1 MPQSLF
7 LINGQSFTI
16 PEKVATLS
24 IQMWGAGGG
33 GESVS
38 ASFVRTAGGN
48 GGNTEL
54 LGLRATG
61 GSGGSTPG
69 GGGAGSGTTT
79 FNWSNIGVTVTNYS
93 GSNGSTPTGGNGAL
107 IGGARYGNGAGGD
120 PGTVTYSSSVN
131 HIFNNDSNTHI
142 FTQSSP
148 DLTVSYDNPNA
159 PDGLSC
165 SPSYSSKY
173 YGITFN
179 NSFVDSNY
187 TITINSITQQA
198 AGGGTATPYTSG
210 GTSGKDASGFDIW
223 FCNGNSK
230 NTYVRGFSFTATG
243 IKAGAQ
249 GMGGGG
255 GGGVSAFFTRENLIA
270 SSSYAPGTTHTAIV
284 GSGGSGYGT
293 GGNGRI
299 NIQMLIV
306 PTINLSVSNTSIN
319 LGQCVTLSWE
329 TTGDGDTITWLSGGI
344 TNGNLTSSQTV
355 CPEETTTYSVQ
366 ASGDGGT
373 SEISSLTVIVYYA
386 ATANITSAEQINYGD
401 TLYVSYETQYADQS
415 ITITPYYY
423 FVDGTSL
430 VGDDISITPA
440 LTAESLKPDS
450 ETIVSDTQLEI
461 PVPWNTVGPE
471 SVQVVINAIGTGG
484 TATSSST
491 TSVYIDITPDNINV
505 DETPDAI
512 KDQDPV
518 YTINVPPEEVVLSDL
533 YYIDGID
540 IPVEIKSDF
549 PVEVEINQ
557 SGEWKNVREI

>member
-1 MPQSLF
+1 MPQSLS

-24 IQMWGAGGG
+24 IQMWAAGGG
-33 GESVS
+33 GENVS
-38 ASFVRTAGGN
+38 DSFVRTPGGN

-54 LGLRATG
+54 LGLRAIG
-61 GSGGSTPG
+61 GVGGSTSG
-69 GGGAGSGTTT
+69 GGGGGSGTTT
-79 FNWSNIGVTVTNYS
+79 FDWSSLGVTASTYNGTNGVITS
-93 GSNGSTPTGGNGAL
+93 AGNGAL
-107 IGGARYGNGAGGD
+107 IGSTRYGNGASGD
-120 PGTVTYSSSVN
+120 PGTTTYTSSVT
-131 HIFNNDSNTHI
+131 HVFNNITDTHI
-142 FTQSSP
+142 FSSTSP
-148 DLTVSYDNPNA
+148 DLSVSFENRTA
-159 PDGLSC
+159 ADGLSC
-165 SPSYSSKY
+165 SPNYSTKHY
-173 YGITFN
+173 RIIFN
-179 NSFVDSNY
+179 NSFIDSGY
-187 TITINSITQQA
+187 SISVYGICQQA
-198 AGGGTATPYTSG
+198 AGGGITPPFYSG
-210 GTSGKDASGFDIW
+210 GILDKTSSGFRIW
-223 FCNGNSK
+223 FCNGDAK
-230 NTYVRGFSFTATG
+230 NGYVRCFSFQTVG
-243 IKAGAQ
+243 QKADAQ

-386 ATANITSAEQINYGD
+386 ATANITSTEQINYGD

-484 TATSSST
+484 TAISSSS
-491 TSVYIDITPDNINV
+491 TSVYIDITPNNINV
-505 DETPDAI
+505 DETPDVI

-518 YTINVPPEEVVLSDL
+518 YTVNVPPEELVLSDL

-540 IPVEIKSDF
+540 IPVEVKSDF
-549 PVEVEINQ
+549 PIQVEINQ
-557 SGEWKNVREI
+557 SGEWKNIREI